1 MLYGVYWDRCAAE
14 RLFPCRSQ
22 YSSTSRWEII
32 PFHNLITPKALGTEL
47 KKCCSD
53 YKKKMKC
60 QYDVL
65 IPFCLFFLWLYV
77 LFRRWCYFCMKNSN
91 CVEISIWS
99 MLKDFDQE
107 ILVIAWQFNIYSPL
121 LGASSIK
128 GIVKPKATGHSYDTH
143 SAINWSQPEDWLCCF
158 IKLGERRETA
168 MEILEISTTRK
179 LCPIL
184 HQGFNW
190 LAIVVKE
197 VDFDKVY
204 LCS

>member
-1 MLYGVYWDRCAAE
+1 MLYGVYWDRYAAE

-128 GIVKPKATGHSYDTH
+128 GIVKPKAKALFMSPHSGYQLISTRRLALLLHKVGRKTRNCHGDPGNQHDAEALPDFT
-143 SAINWSQPEDWLCCF
+143 SRIQLIGNS
-158 IKLGERRETA
+158 GERSR
-168 MEILEISTTRK
+168 
-179 LCPIL
+179 
-184 HQGFNW
+184 FW
-190 LAIVVKE
+190 
-197 VDFDKVY
+197 
-204 LCS
+204 